1 MWSLSR
7 PILALIVIN
16 EGWFKQIKDDL
27 MATQPEEQRKHL
39 NNCFTKLMENV
50 ERNLESKNRDRFT
63 HVISFDVTSHLI

>member
-27 MATQPEEQRKHL
+27 MATQPEGQRKHL

-63 HVISFDVTSHLI
+63 HVIAFI